1 MHSRPAL
8 GRGAGGGGGG
18 GWGGA
23 RGQGRHQGKAGRNIF
38 FSSSSVGCPEIIC
51 STFVTIPKA
60 PVTKCLGAGLSKGEA
75 SLKIRGCPHERGELT
90 KAVMNSS
97 KRAEQPLRESA
108 VVKGLPPKL

>member
-1 MHSRPAL
+1 M
-8 GRGAGGGGGG
+8 GRREGAGE
-18 GWGGA
+18 A
-23 RGQGRHQGKAGRNIF
+23 SRKSRQEHF

-97 KRAEQPLRESA
+97 KRAEQPLRKSA
-108 VVKGLPPKL
+108 GVKGLPPKL